1 MFEKVSV
8 DKNFDFL
15 IDYHSVEP
23 CPKAFTLVG
32 YLIETKERRNDDFS
46 ALLAR
51 LLSAYMI
58 EFLINDYY
66 FFLTHTHCPISDTVS
81 VQPRT
86 PGKAR
91 DS

>member
-51 LLSAYMI
+51 LLSVYMI
-58 EFLINDYY
+58 EFLINNYY
-66 FFLTHTHCPISDTVS
+66 FF
-81 VQPRT
+81 
-86 PGKAR
+86 
-91 DS
+91 